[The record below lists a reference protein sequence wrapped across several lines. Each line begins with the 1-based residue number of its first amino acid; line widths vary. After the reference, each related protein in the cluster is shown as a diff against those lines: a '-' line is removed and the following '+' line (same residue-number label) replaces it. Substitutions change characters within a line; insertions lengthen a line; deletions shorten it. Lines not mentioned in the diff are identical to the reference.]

1 MAAAGRGRPQARNGR
16 QACSSDRRTGAP
28 VAEPAVAPVV
38 RPSSSSSSSLS
49 LSRAAGLLP
58 RRLTRPQSTSVC
70 SPPIMRALGGREH
83 GGDRGCWT
91 VGARRGGPCLGRRRH
106 LPATRSFADQLE
118 GRILARWLR
127 PSIVSHSGSEDGH
140 SSCHELHSYYYMLKT
155 SCSPYLHHVVA
166 LEVEI
171 RWLLM
176 SGLVAWCLYFR
187 CSINLGCF
195 SHQFWALTLDLE
207 ERPMQ
212 GGPRSRTV
220 SLA

>member
-1 MAAAGRGRPQARNGR
+1 MAGGRAWGRWQRLDEVVHRRGMAAKLVPP
-16 QACSSDRRTGAP
+16 T
-28 VAEPAVAPVV
+28 
-38 RPSSSSSSSLS
+38 
-49 LSRAAGLLP
+49 AALEP
-58 RRLTRPQSTSVC
+58 RRLSLQWH
-70 SPPIMRALGGREH
+70 REH

-166 LEVEI
+166 LEAEI

>member
-106 LPATRSFADQLE
+106 LPATR
-118 GRILARWLR
+118 
-127 PSIVSHSGSEDGH
+127 
-140 SSCHELHSYYYMLKT
+140 K
-155 SCSPYLHHVVA
+155 
-166 LEVEI
+166 
-171 RWLLM
+171 
-176 SGLVAWCLYFR
+176 
-187 CSINLGCF
+187 
-195 SHQFWALTLDLE
+195 
-207 ERPMQ
+207 
-212 GGPRSRTV
+212 
-220 SLA
+220 